1 MSRTKQQRKA
11 KGGRR
16 HSAAFCRAYVD
27 LGQQCTVA
35 RTPCQLRS
43 QTDPSG
49 PRKLE
54 TGHYLTPTF
63 SLLLQST
70 TRGIAHNAAFLPLVH
85 GRTITEEYT
94 INGRTFY
101 LESQLANGTC
111 SLLVVAPFQPAGRVR
126 SATSGRRKC
135 TEGERAS
142 GEAMPGTTMVPNT
155 RDARASR
162 SRISSP
168 QVNNRSPN
176 GAAAEQQSSK
186 GQATG
191 LDNQKA
197 FMARWLEPP
206 VTVKPSYQDAGL
218 VRHGVVEGMA
228 PLGTLPKV
236 GIFKKTAAPS
246 TPGDA
251 PAQKTPPPTRIVL
264 KQRAKPTTAPKSAP
278 APVTP
283 AAQTEDDTEE
293 VDTEEDSDTS
303 EEEGGLIA
311 PPPLPTSRRRSLRG
325 RADYDG
331 DWAPAASKA
340 VSVGTKSVNTRRS
353 SSRAGAGRAS
363 HISLTSPSVQHTQ
376 TSASS
381 VSRVMESIKD
391 VADKVVEAAVDEAIR
406 HYRYPTAWALRML
419 YDENSDDGEFLSM
432 VQEVFTQTADAET
445 VEQFARL
452 LSAKKRDGKKGDKGF
467 RYFIPPATSNSLT
480 PHKPKKAP
488 YGDLVRL
495 EVPQVAVDRR
505 QTSSERGHEQEEGAE
520 LGQQA
525 AASEQPQGE
534 PAQEQASP
542 KAKRKR
548 LPEEPQSR
556 LEETPSKKR
565 RKSSSK
571 ASELA
576 TPAAATTATP
586 KATASAGKK
595 KNAGTPATAS
605 GKAKLT
611 ESPSMRRKTRA
622 ASVASSSSTLSSA
635 RSLTPPDGIM
645 DSDQE
650 VDVPDVPPSRT
661 SPSSPAAETVNSANA
676 PKPAQPIARPK
687 RNNAPKKK
695 RNVSPTTPAPSSPAI
710 IPTTATNHN
719 TAATTNTTT
728 RSQQQSAAAAAAAS
742 SMPALVEPPVFPN
755 LLPPK
760 KSAYKAAG
768 AQLDKG
774 IPVFASRVGRLDD
787 NDEKILLRQKAK
799 NVTNRL
805 DLSESFERGGTSR
818 LATKPA
824 AAGGAAGV
832 GGEATG
838 HSKLRSARAS
848 VFADATNG
856 SLSATSRNTRSSR
869 KRSHD
874 EVDDEVSP
882 TTAHFPPGAV
892 DVASSATDSRAA
904 TPILR
909 PAKKAK
915 TGARVKQS

>member
-1 MSRTKQQRKA
+1 MA
-11 KGGRR
+11 K
-16 HSAAFCRAYVD
+16 
-27 LGQQCTVA
+27 
-35 RTPCQLRS
+35 
-43 QTDPSG
+43 
-49 PRKLE
+49 
-54 TGHYLTPTF
+54 
-63 SLLLQST
+63 
-70 TRGIAHNAAFLPLVH
+70 
-85 GRTITEEYT
+85 
-94 INGRTFY
+94 
-101 LESQLANGTC
+101 
-111 SLLVVAPFQPAGRVR
+111 
-126 SATSGRRKC
+126 
-135 TEGERAS
+135 
-142 GEAMPGTTMVPNT
+142 
-155 RDARASR
+155 
-162 SRISSP
+162 
-168 QVNNRSPN
+168 
-176 GAAAEQQSSK
+176 
-186 GQATG
+186 
-191 LDNQKA
+191 
-197 FMARWLEPP
+197 WLEPP

-236 GIFKKTAAPS
+236 GIFKKTAAPA

-251 PAQKTPPPTRIVL
+251 PVQNTPPPTRIVL
-264 KQRAKPTTAPKSAP
+264 KQRAKPTTTANPAP

-293 VDTEEDSDTS
+293 VDTEDSETG
-303 EEEGGLIA
+303 EEEDEGLIA
-311 PPPLPTSRRRSLRG
+311 PPPLPSARRRSLRSH
-325 RADYDG
+325 DDDDG

-340 VSVGTKSVNTRRS
+340 ISVGTKSVNTRRS

-363 HISLTSPSVQHTQ
+363 RISLTSPSVQHTQ

-391 VADKVVEAAVDEAIR
+391 VADKVVEAAVEEAIK

-419 YDENSDDGEFLSM
+419 YDENSDDDEFLSM

-445 VEQFARL
+445 VEHFARL
-452 LSAKKRDGKKGDKGF
+452 LSAKKKDGKKGNKGF
-467 RYFIPPATSNSLT
+467 LYFIPPTTSNAPT
-480 PHKPKKAP
+480 PNKPKRAP
-488 YGDLVRL
+488 YGSLIKL
-495 EVPQVAVDRR
+495 EVPQVTADRER
-505 QTSSERGHEQEEGAE
+505 TGSEQGHEQEAE
-520 LGQQA
+520 AESEQQ
-525 AASEQPQGE
+525 AASEQAQGE
-534 PAQEQASP
+534 RSQQQESP
-542 KAKRKR
+542 KTKRKR
-548 LPEEPQSR
+548 LPEEPYSR

-565 RKSSSK
+565 RKSSTKS
-571 ASELA
+571 SEVA
-576 TPAAATTATP
+576 TSAAKAATS

-595 KNAGTPATAS
+595 KNGGTPATGG

-611 ESPSMRRKTRA
+611 ESPSKRRKTRA

-645 DSDQE
+645 DSDEDVE
-650 VDVPDVPPSRT
+650 VADVPPS
-661 SPSSPAAETVNSANA
+661 PSPAAEPVNTANA
-676 PKPAQPIARPK
+676 PKPPQPIARPK

-710 IPTTATNHN
+710 IPTTTTNHN
-719 TAATTNTTT
+719 TNTTT

-805 DLSESFERGGTSR
+805 DLPDSFERGTSSPG
-818 LATKPA
+818 AKGP
-824 AAGGAAGV
+824 GFGEAAGV
-832 GGEATG
+832 GGDAG
-838 HSKLRSARAS
+838 HPKLRSSRTS
-848 VFADATNG
+848 VVADAASGNVN
-856 SLSATSRNTRSSR
+856 ATSRNTRSSR

-874 EVDDEVSP
+874 EIDDEVSP
-882 TTAHFPPGAV
+882 ATAHFPPGAV